1 MFSFKSKWTALLAG
15 VALAVSP
22 VVGQESKAIID
33 ALVRKGVITADEAKE
48 IQAEAKKASPVLAGT
63 GKSVSKLSLGARVQM
78 QYAGLST
85 DIDGTAND
93 PASTNHFFL
102 RRVYLTTKANLG
114 PDWSVNITY
123 DPANAGFDKA
133 AVTYKDDA
141 WTIDFGLRKAPL
153 GYEELTSSGS
163 LKAIERTG
171 VTRYFV
177 EPANGRRLGA
187 SGYRIGVFA
196 EGKSGNFVYGAAITN
211 PERVNDSTSA
221 GNAGNNQQA
230 YWVHGGFK
238 GKNDNGSYAFGA
250 AAGILPDQGG
260 KTVGAG
266 NDLTIFSIYGDVTMG
281 NFQLV
286 GEYLTAEVDRGASA
300 TQDATPTGYWL
311 QGSYKFSKKF
321 EGVARFSYL
330 DSDGRGVNISDGVR
344 SAPSGGTHDKLTEYF
359 IGGNW
364 YIMGNDLKFQAG
376 YVYGETEDTV
386 AGGFA
391 GAKASGIRSQMQL
404 NF

>member
-1 MFSFKSKWTALLAG
+1 MFTSKSKWIALLAG
-15 VALAVSP
+15 LALAVSS
-22 VVGQESKAIID
+22 VAAQESKAIID
-33 ALVRKGVITADEAKE
+33 ALVNKGIITSEEAKE
-48 IQAEAKKASPVLAGT
+48 IQAEAKKASPVVATT

-78 QYAGLST
+78 QYAGLGT

-102 RRVYLTTKANLG
+102 RRVYLVTKASLG
-114 PDWSVNITY
+114 PDWSMNITF
-123 DPANAGFDKA
+123 DPSESLFDA
-133 AVTYKDDA
+133 AMVSYKKDDFKV
-141 WTIDFGLRKAPL
+141 DFGLRKAPL

-177 EPANGRRLGA
+177 EPENGRRLGA
-187 SGYRIGVFA
+187 SGYRVGVFA
-196 EGKSGNFVYGAAITN
+196 SGKSGNFVYGAAITN
-211 PERVNDSTSA
+211 PERVSKSTSN
-221 GNAGNNQQA
+221 GNAGNNKQA

-238 GKNDNGSYAFGA
+238 GKNDSGSYAFGA
-250 AAGILPDQGG
+250 AAGMLPNQGG
-260 KTVGAG
+260 KTVGTG

-286 GEYLTAEVDRGASA
+286 GEYLTADVDRGASA
-300 TQDATPTGYWL
+300 TQDATPTGYWI
-311 QGSYKFSKKF
+311 QGSYKFNKAF

-330 DSDGRGVNISDGVR
+330 DSDGRGVNIGDGVR

-364 YIMGNDLKFQAG
+364 YIIGNNLKFQAG

-386 AGGFA
+386 AGGAA
-391 GAKASGIRSQMQL
+391 GATASGIRSQMQL
-404 NF
+404 TF